1 MNIYTENIL
10 KTKIKISSKDLNK
23 NFEENILNKLE
34 KELYNGYTK
43 FGIIKKN
50 SIKILKSS
58 LGKLEVNGFM
68 GNTLYEVVF
77 SCLICNPIILSKFIC
92 KVINVNNFGI
102 LAKIINDN
110 EIIDIVEIIIPKK
123 TASIL
128 SDIDLNTININDKI
142 LIQIIGKR
150 PELNDKVIK
159 CIAKVIKKINNTTD
173 DFKELDNTIIK
184 EEDIGNLFEEEK
196 DNDDDTEEFF
206 DDDID
211 ETLIN
216 VRNKDKIKSEENDDE
231 LDEQIDDII
240 ENDDDIIE
248 NDDDN
253 IENDDDNIENNDD
266 NIENNDEDDEDK

>member
-1 MNIYTENIL
+1 
-10 KTKIKISSKDLNK
+10 
-23 NFEENILNKLE
+23 
-34 KELYNGYTK
+34 LYNGYTK

-68 GNTLYEVVF
+68 GNILYEVVF

-102 LAKIINDN
+102 LAKIINDD
-110 EIIDIVEIIIPKK
+110 EVIDIVEIIIPKK

-159 CIAKVIKKINNTTD
+159 CIAKVIKKINNTKE

-184 EEDIGNLFEEEK
+184 EEDIGNLFEEEQ
-196 DNDDDTEEFF
+196 DDDDDTEEFF
-206 DDDID
+206 DDEID
-211 ETLIN
+211 ETLNN
-216 VRNKDKIKSEENDDE
+216 VRNKDKTKNEDNDDE
-231 LDEQIDDII
+231 LDEQINED
-240 ENDDDIIE
+240 E
-248 NDDDN
+248 DDDN
-253 IENDDDNIENNDD
+253 EDDNDNNEDDDNDD
-266 NIENNDEDDEDK
+266 NDEDDDDDDDK

>member
-34 KELYNGYTK
+34 KDLYNGYTK

-68 GNTLYEVVF
+68 GNILYEVVF

-159 CIAKVIKKINNTTD
+159 CIAKVIKKINNTKE

-184 EEDIGNLFEEEK
+184 EEDIGNLFEEEQ
-196 DNDDDTEEFF
+196 DDDDTEEFF
-206 DDDID
+206 DDEID
-211 ETLIN
+211 ETLNN
-216 VRNKDKIKSEENDDE
+216 VRNKDKTKNEDNDDE
-231 LDEQIDDII
+231 LDEQINED
-240 ENDDDIIE
+240 
-248 NDDDN
+248 DDDN
-253 IENDDDNIENNDD
+253 EDDNDNNEDDDNDD
-266 NIENNDEDDEDK
+266 NDENDEDDEDDNDK

>member
-34 KELYNGYTK
+34 KDLYNGYTK

-68 GNTLYEVVF
+68 GNILYEVVF

-102 LAKIINDN
+102 LAKIINDD
-110 EIIDIVEIIIPKK
+110 EVIDIVEIIIPKK

-159 CIAKVIKKINNTTD
+159 CIAKVIKKINNTKE

-184 EEDIGNLFEEEK
+184 EEDIGNLFEEEQ
-196 DNDDDTEEFF
+196 DDDDDTEEFF
-206 DDDID
+206 DDEID
-211 ETLIN
+211 ETLNN
-216 VRNKDKIKSEENDDE
+216 VRNKDKTKNEDNDDE
-231 LDEQIDDII
+231 LDEQINED
-240 ENDDDIIE
+240 E
-248 NDDDN
+248 DDDN
-253 IENDDDNIENNDD
+253 EDDNDNNEDDD
-266 NIENNDEDDEDK
+266 NDEDDEDDEDDNDK